1 VSARPAERDGAAPP
15 RPAGAAA
22 RFSSVIVFHSPQPG
36 QRPCHFGLS
45 WPQAVHAKTVAER
58 AISARLRAPVDGFAP
73 SVRRARFD
81 GQFVS
86 ALHAPLA
93 PAEFVALDTET
104 NGYGGDLCE
113 MTEVGAVLVGGGEL
127 HETYDSLVR
136 VERPLSRGIQRFTG
150 ITQGM
155 VDGAPP
161 PEEVLP
167 ELADLLEGRV
177 MIAHNARFDVGVLRN
192 AFERAGL
199 DWPKPPVLC
208 TVQLARRFAPLARK
222 RGLAPLA
229 GSLGIEVDEVHRALP
244 DALTCAR
251 VFCALFP
258 KLCANAVTIGDAIDL
273 LRSRRRARKT
283 EPAERIPPD
292 QRPDLSTLPD
302 DPGVYVF
309 RDERGK
315 PLYVGKSVSLR
326 SRARAHFCAPAGW
339 TERAEIVDYRPTNS
353 ELGALVLENRLIKEW
368 RPAGNKALKRT
379 DRYCYLRCRLDIPYP
394 VLEVAGE
401 PAAGHAVNVG
411 PLGSRALAS
420 ELADQ
425 LTSLYR
431 LRHCGRKLKLRPHP
445 SAYGQ
450 MGRCVSP
457 CLGDLDP
464 NAYRRQIDLALA
476 HFEEPGAGEALI
488 EEIDRRMQEA
498 SAAQLF
504 ERAAALLRRKERLA
518 WVLERLD
525 GMLRA
530 THSAPRLVLAQHP
543 VKERFDVFWIVQ
555 GRLVDWGPLP
565 GASELADR
573 TDAALSRP
581 AGRSVIPADEI
592 DEIRIVASWVAEHEP
607 PSLTLDPRPSQE
619 SVRRFADSLASAP
632 AMSA

>member
-1 VSARPAERDGAAPP
+1 VLNLD
-15 RPAGAAA
+15 
-22 RFSSVIVFHSPQPG
+22 
-36 QRPCHFGLS
+36 
-45 WPQAVHAKTVAER
+45 
-58 AISARLRAPVDGFAP
+58 
-73 SVRRARFD
+73 
-81 GQFVS
+81 
-86 ALHAPLA
+86 APLA

-136 VERPLSRGIQRFTG
+136 VERPLPRGIQRFTG

-167 ELADLLEGRV
+167 EIADLLEGRV
-177 MIAHNARFDVGVLRN
+177 LLAHNARFDVGVLRQ

-199 DWPKPPVLC
+199 DWPKPPVVC
-208 TVQLARRFAPLARK
+208 TVALARRFAPLVRK
-222 RGLAPLA
+222 RGLASLA

-258 KLCANAVTIGDAIDL
+258 RLCANAVTVRDAVDL

-283 EPAERIPPD
+283 EPGERIPPD

-353 ELGALVLENRLIKEW
+353 ELGALVLENRLIKQW
-368 RPAGNKALKRT
+368 RPAGTKALKRT
-379 DRYCYLRCRLDIPYP
+379 ERYCYLRCRLDIPYP
-394 VLEVAGE
+394 VLEVAAE
-401 PAAGHAVNVG
+401 PAAGHAVNIG
-411 PLGSRALAS
+411 PLGSRALAT

-431 LRHCGRKLKLRPHP
+431 LRHCGRTLKLREHP

-464 NAYRRQIDLALA
+464 NAYRRQLDLALG

-488 EEIDRRMQEA
+488 EELDRRMVE
-498 SAAQLF
+498 AAQDQLY

-518 WVLERLD
+518 WVVDRLD
-525 GMLRA
+525 GVLRA
-530 THSAPRLVLAQHP
+530 THSTPRLVLARHP
-543 VKERFDVFWIVQ
+543 VKERFDAFWIVA

-565 GASELADR
+565 GASELVDR
-573 TDAALSRP
+573 TAAAVARP
-581 AGRSVIPADEI
+581 PGRAAIPADEI

-607 PSLTLDPRPSQE
+607 PTLTLDPMPTAE
-619 SVRRFADSLASAP
+619 ALLRFSGCRANSP

>member
-1 VSARPAERDGAAPP
+1 MDE
-15 RPAGAAA
+15 
-22 RFSSVIVFHSPQPG
+22 
-36 QRPCHFGLS
+36 L
-45 WPQAVHAKTVAER
+45 
-58 AISARLRAPVDGFAP
+58 AP

-81 GQFVS
+81 HTFV
-86 ALHAPLA
+86 LKLDQPLA

-127 HETYDSLVR
+127 HETFDSLVQ

-161 PEEVLP
+161 PEEVLG

-177 MIAHNARFDVGVLRN
+177 LIAHNARFDVRVLRQ

-199 DWPKPPVLC
+199 DWPAPPALC

-258 KLCANAVTIGDAIDL
+258 KLCANAVTLGDALDL

-283 EPAERIPPD
+283 EPSEAIPRD

-309 RDERGK
+309 RDERGR

-368 RPAGNKALKRT
+368 RPTGNKALKRT

-394 VLEVAGE
+394 VLEVANE
-401 PAAGHAVNVG
+401 PAPGHAVNVG
-411 PLGSRALAS
+411 PLSSRALAG

-431 LRHCGRKLKLRPHP
+431 LRQCGRKLKLREHP

-464 NAYRRQIDLALA
+464 NAYRRQLDKALG

-530 THSAPRLVLAQHP
+530 THSAPQLVLAQHP
-543 VKERFDVFWIVQ
+543 VKERFDAFWIVQ
-555 GRLVDWGPLP
+555 GRLVDWGALP
-565 GASELADR
+565 GPSELAER
-573 TDAALSRP
+573 TEAALARP
-581 AGRSVIPADEI
+581 PGRSAIPANEI
-592 DEIRIVASWVAEHEP
+592 DEIRIVASWIAEHEP
-607 PSLTLDPRPSQE
+607 PTLTLDP
-619 SVRRFADSLASAP
+619 AP
-632 AMSA
+632 ARGALLKFAGAASPAALQPQRGGRRTRESPGPSRAAHRGRRERDESQAVGGRSGPPPG

>member
-1 VSARPAERDGAAPP
+1 VLKLD
-15 RPAGAAA
+15 
-22 RFSSVIVFHSPQPG
+22 H
-36 QRPCHFGLS
+36 
-45 WPQAVHAKTVAER
+45 
-58 AISARLRAPVDGFAP
+58 
-73 SVRRARFD
+73 
-81 GQFVS
+81 
-86 ALHAPLA
+86 PLA

-127 HETYDSLVR
+127 HETYDSLVQ

-199 DWPKPPVLC
+199 DWPRPPVLC

-222 RGLAPLA
+222 RGLASLA

-258 KLCANAVTIGDAIDL
+258 KLCANAVTVGDAIDL

-283 EPAERIPPD
+283 EPSERIPPD

-353 ELGALVLENRLIKEW
+353 ELGALVLENRLIKQW
-368 RPAGNKALKRT
+368 TPAGNKALKRT
-379 DRYCYLRCRLDIPYP
+379 DRYCYLRCRFDIPYP

-401 PAAGHAVNVG
+401 PAAGHAVNIG

-431 LRHCGRKLKLRPHP
+431 LRHCGRKLKVRPHP

-464 NAYRRQIDLALA
+464 NAYRRQLDAALA
-476 HFEEPGAGEALI
+476 HFERPGAGEALI
-488 EEIDRRMQEA
+488 EELEERMREA
-498 SAAQLF
+498 AEGERF

-543 VKERFDVFWIVQ
+543 VKERFDAFWIVQ

-565 GASELADR
+565 GATELVER
-573 TDAALSRP
+573 TEDALSRP
-581 AGRSVIPADEI
+581 PGRAVIPADEI

-607 PSLTLDPRPSQE
+607 PALTLEPAPE
-619 SVRRFADSLASAP
+619 HEALAAFVAEAAP
-632 AMSA
+632 AADVTEPSVSAA

>member
-1 VSARPAERDGAAPP
+1 
-15 RPAGAAA
+15 
-22 RFSSVIVFHSPQPG
+22 
-36 QRPCHFGLS
+36 
-45 WPQAVHAKTVAER
+45 
-58 AISARLRAPVDGFAP
+58 
-73 SVRRARFD
+73 
-81 GQFVS
+81 VS
-86 ALHAPLA
+86 ALDTPLA

-127 HETYDSLVR
+127 HETFDSLVQ

-167 ELADLLEGRV
+167 ELADMLEGRV
-177 MIAHNARFDVGVLRN
+177 MVAHNARFDVGVLRQ
-192 AFERAGL
+192 AFERVGL
-199 DWPKPPVLC
+199 RWPKPPVLC
-208 TVQLARRFAPLARK
+208 TVQLARRFAPLVRR
-222 RGLAPLA
+222 RGLASLA
-229 GSLGIEVDEVHRALP
+229 GSLGIEVEEVHRALP

-258 KLCANAVTIGDAIDL
+258 KLCANAVTLGDAIDL
-273 LRSRRRARKT
+273 LRTRRRARKT
-283 EPAERIPPD
+283 EPGEAIPPD

-309 RDERGK
+309 RDERGR
-315 PLYVGKSVSLR
+315 PLYVGKSISLR

-353 ELGALVLENRLIKEW
+353 ELGALVLENRLIKQW
-368 RPAGNKALKRT
+368 KPAGNRALKRT

-394 VLEVAGE
+394 VLEVGAE
-401 PAAGHAVNVG
+401 PAAGHAVNIG

-425 LTSLYR
+425 LTSMYR
-431 LRHCGRKLKLRPHP
+431 LRHCGRKLKLREHP

-464 NAYRRQIDLALA
+464 NAYRRQLDLALA

-488 EEIDRRMQEA
+488 EELDRRMREA
-498 SAAQLF
+498 SAAQRF
-504 ERAAALLRRKERLA
+504 ERAAALQRRKERLA
-518 WVLERLD
+518 WVVDRLE

-530 THSAPRLVLAQHP
+530 THSEPRLVLARHP
-543 VKERFDVFWIVQ
+543 VKERFDAFWIVQ

-565 GASELADR
+565 GPTELAER
-573 TDAALSRP
+573 TEPALSRP
-581 AGRSVIPADEI
+581 PGRAVIPADEI
-592 DEIRIVASWVAEHEP
+592 DEIRIVASWIAENEP
-607 PSLTLDPRPSQE
+607 PALALNPVPSAETLRA
-619 SVRRFADSLASAP
+619 FASAAAP
-632 AMSA
+632 AAAGAASASSAA

>member
-1 VSARPAERDGAAPP
+1 VSKLD
-15 RPAGAAA
+15 
-22 RFSSVIVFHSPQPG
+22 HQ
-36 QRPCHFGLS
+36 
-45 WPQAVHAKTVAER
+45 
-58 AISARLRAPVDGFAP
+58 
-73 SVRRARFD
+73 
-81 GQFVS
+81 
-86 ALHAPLA
+86 LA
-93 PAEFVALDTET
+93 SAEFVALDTET

-127 HETYDSLVR
+127 HETFDSLVN

-161 PEEVLP
+161 PEEVLG
-167 ELADLLEGRV
+167 ELKELLEGRV
-177 MIAHNARFDVGVLRN
+177 LIAHNAHFDVRVLRQ

-199 DWPKPPVLC
+199 DWPAPPALC

-222 RGLAPLA
+222 RALAPLA

-258 KLCANAVTIGDAIDL
+258 KLCANAVTVGDALDL

-283 EPAERIPPD
+283 EPAEAIPRD

-309 RDERGK
+309 RDERGR

-339 TERAEIVDYRPTNS
+339 TERAQIVDYRPTNS

-368 RPAGNKALKRT
+368 KPAGNKALKRT

-394 VLEVAGE
+394 VLEVASE
-401 PAAGHAVNVG
+401 PAPGHAVNVG

-431 LRHCGRKLKLRPHP
+431 LRHCGRKLKVREHP

-464 NAYRRQIDLALA
+464 NAYRRQLDLALS
-476 HFEEPGAGEALI
+476 HFDAPGAGERLI
-488 EEIDRRMQEA
+488 EEIDARMREA
-498 SAAQLF
+498 AATERF
-504 ERAAALLRRKERLA
+504 ERAAALLRRRDRLA

-525 GMLRA
+525 GVLRA
-530 THSAPRLVLAQHP
+530 THTAPRLVLAQHP
-543 VKERFDVFWIVQ
+543 VKERFDAFWIVQ

-565 GASELADR
+565 GASELVER
-573 TDAALSRP
+573 TRAALARP
-581 AGRSVIPADEI
+581 AGRAPIPADQV
-592 DEIRIVASWVAEHEP
+592 DEVRIVASWIAEHDP
-607 PSLTLDPRPSQE
+607 PLITLDPLPERDELVS
-619 SVRRFADSLASAP
+619 FARAGAP
-632 AMSA
+632 APSPPERAGRRTPESRGPSRAAHRGRRERDESQAVGGRSGPPPG

>member
-1 VSARPAERDGAAPP
+1 VSKLD
-15 RPAGAAA
+15 
-22 RFSSVIVFHSPQPG
+22 
-36 QRPCHFGLS
+36 
-45 WPQAVHAKTVAER
+45 
-58 AISARLRAPVDGFAP
+58 
-73 SVRRARFD
+73 
-81 GQFVS
+81 
-86 ALHAPLA
+86 APLA

-113 MTEVGAVLVGGGEL
+113 LTEVGAVLVGGGEL

-167 ELADLLEGRV
+167 EIADMLEGRV
-177 MIAHNARFDVGVLRN
+177 LIAHNARFDVGVLRQG
-192 AFERAGL
+192 FERAGL
-199 DWPKPPVLC
+199 EWPNPPTLC

-222 RGLAPLA
+222 RALAPLA

-258 KLCANAVTIGDAIDL
+258 KLCANAPTIGDAIDL

-283 EPAERIPPD
+283 DPAERIPPE

-353 ELGALVLENRLIKEW
+353 ELGALVLENRLIKQW
-368 RPAGNKALKRT
+368 RPTGNKALKRT

-394 VLEVAGE
+394 VLEVASE
-401 PAAGHAVNVG
+401 PAAGHAVNIG

-425 LTSLYR
+425 LTSMYR
-431 LRHCGRKLKLRPHP
+431 LRHCGRSLKLREHP

-464 NAYRRQIDLALA
+464 NAYRRQLDAALG
-476 HFEEPGAGEALI
+476 HFERPGAGEALI
-488 EEIDRRMQEA
+488 EELDQRMHEA
-498 SAAQLF
+498 SEAQRF

-518 WVLERLD
+518 WVVERLE
-525 GMLRA
+525 GVLRA
-530 THSAPRLVLAQHP
+530 THSAPRLVLARHP
-543 VKERFDVFWIVQ
+543 VKERFDAFWIVQ

-565 GASELADR
+565 GASELVER
-573 TDAALSRP
+573 TEAALSRP
-581 AGRSVIPADEI
+581 PGRTAIPADEV

-607 PSLTLDPRPSQE
+607 PALTLEPAPEQE
-619 SVRRFADSLASAP
+619 ALAAFVAEAAPAAQAPAPAEASA
-632 AMSA
+632 A